1 MDFNAMHKQRMRSK
15 MIKKLSASVLIAAVL
30 AVVGATAPASAA
42 DKGVTITKTGTSGT
56 STTNGGGWWPY

>member
-1 MDFNAMHKQRMRSK
+1 

-42 DKGVTITKTGTSGT
+42 DKGLTITKTGST
-56 STTNGGGWWPY
+56 STGSTNGGGWWPY

>member
-1 MDFNAMHKQRMRSK
+1 

-42 DKGVTITKTGTSGT
+42 DTGVTITKDGGT
-56 STTNGGGWWPY
+56 STTQGGGFWPY

>member
-1 MDFNAMHKQRMRSK
+1 

-42 DKGVTITKTGTSGT
+42 DQGITVTKSGTGT